1 MINEGLQANRD
12 LLEVITAIETVIT
25 KKATDYINSEVNLGA
40 NNKAMP
46 LIEKNI
52 RFRKSQISNTK
63 NTVINNQTKRDNI
76 STNGNR
82 YRITSQKNEAKQRV
96 QLTKQ

>member
-52 RFRKSQISNTK
+52 RFKKSQISNTK
-63 NTVINNQTKRDNI
+63 NTVINN
-76 STNGNR
+76 
-82 YRITSQKNEAKQRV
+82 
-96 QLTKQ
+96 